1 VNAPGE
7 SLRLDGQSTRGVM
20 PALQSGWIELGVL
33 ALLFLG
39 LQIWWL
45 TALARRRALARPL
58 SEAEFRQALE
68 RIWIARSRS

>member
-1 VNAPGE
+1 
-7 SLRLDGQSTRGVM
+7 M
-20 PALQSGWIELGVL
+20 PALQSGWIELAVL
-33 ALLFLG
+33 ALLFLV
-39 LQIWWL
+39 LQAWWL